1 MTPQCAALVMEN
13 TLCIY
18 LKASVDTLMER
29 LAPDNESRP
38 LLCPYASPSMQGEE
52 TRPPE
57 DLQLRNRIET
67 LLAERSATYEKTA
80 KIIIDTDGKSVNA
93 IAHEI
98 LANF

>member
-29 LAPDNESRP
+29 LTSDTESRP
-38 LLCPYASPSMQGEE
+38 LLRPYASPSMQGEE
-52 TRPPE
+52 TRLVE
-57 DLQLRNRIET
+57 DLLLRNRIET

-80 KIIIDTDGKSVNA
+80 NIVIDTDGKS
-93 IAHEI
+93 IEQICLGI
-98 LANF
+98 LS